1 MPDRLPPCPVCG
13 KRTHG
18 TPPMP
23 TADLSAVKKSA
34 IECKHGALARNCEVC
49 ELQAENARLAD
60 NRRFWM
66 ETANSR
72 SAEIIRLAARVAE
85 LEGDYER
92 GLNDSTRPLAV
103 GNAKLAARVKKL
115 ESAINKH
122 RDALIESGLTAEDAR
137 ENKKH
142 FDELEST
149 R

>member
-1 MPDRLPPCPVCG
+1 MRKWSEWAAWQVLDLNNDLPGVGGTANLPPCP
-13 KRTHG
+13 HG
-18 TPPMP
+18 NLTR
-23 TADLSAVKKSA
+23 S
-34 IECKHGALARNCEVC
+34 CEVC

>member
-1 MPDRLPPCPVCG
+1 MPDSLPPCPVCG

-23 TADLSAVKKSA
+23 TADLSADEARV
-34 IECKHGALARNCEVC
+34 RNCEVC